1 VSAATFRLAH
11 LAASERVGWPPRS
24 AQQFRRAR
32 IKKMG
37 SALGWLI
44 GLGVAVVMWLLLVW
58 VERILS
64 DRKRRKNGG

>member
-1 VSAATFRLAH
+1 
-11 LAASERVGWPPRS
+11 
-24 AQQFRRAR
+24 
-32 IKKMG
+32 MG

-64 DRKRRKNGG
+64 DRKRRKNGS